1 MFDYWIQQVSRKL
14 LWDSLRVLLIEW
26 IKRDETGY
34 SIFYSVW
41 LRYYL
46 QRHGLASSNQGVFC

>member
-26 IKRDETGY
+26 IRRDETR
-34 SIFYSVW
+34 SFYF
-41 LRYYL
+41 L
-46 QRHGLASSNQGVFC
+46 